1 MISGGTLSAV
11 IASTNAAAGPIAN
24 INIDST
30 TIAGNP
36 SIGLNAIGSNAAIR
50 ISRSILAQNATSF
63 ATSSGGQVTS
73 YGDNNIDDNTTNPLP
88 PKVPTHN

>member
-1 MISGGTLSAV
+1 
-11 IASTNAAAGPIAN
+11 
-24 INIDST
+24 
-30 TIAGNP
+30 
-36 SIGLNAIGSNAAIR
+36 
-50 ISRSILAQNATSF
+50 LAQNATSF